1 MMLEQ
6 ETRNT
11 PGQVEFRAGAA
22 GLGTL
27 TGLASVFNKRSQDLG
42 GFVEQVHP
50 FAFRKSLAD
59 KVPVIARFN
68 HSDDHPLGTTA
79 AGTLR
84 LSVESGGLRY
94 DVDLPDTQA
103 GRDVKV
109 LAERG
114 DLRYSS
120 FAFRVVEDR
129 WDQTEDGM
137 PLRTLLS
144 VKLVD
149 VAPVM
154 NPAYLQTTSGMR
166 SLAGHLGID
175 LDTVQRAARAGDL
188 RSLLA
193 GSGLPRRRQASKA
206 PQIHPGAAASGVPSL
221 AELRR
226 RLDFPPPVK
235 PRVREQRYDLTA
247 PGWRD

>member
-11 PGQVEFRAGAA
+11 PGRVELRTGAA
-22 GLGTL
+22 GLGIL
-27 TGLASVFNKRSQDLG
+27 TGYASVFNKRSQDLG

-50 FAFRKSLAD
+50 SAFKKTLAD
-59 KVPVIARFN
+59 KAPVIARFN
-68 HSDDHPLGTTA
+68 HSDNHPLGTTA

-84 LSVESGGLRY
+84 LTVDRGGLRY
-94 DVDLPDTQA
+94 DVDLPDTQT
-103 GRDVKV
+103 GRDVKE

-129 WDQTEDGM
+129 WDEADDGVL
-137 PLRTLLS
+137 LRTLLS

-154 NPAYLQTTSGMR
+154 NPAYLDTTSGMR
-166 SLAGHLGID
+166 SLSQHLGIE
-175 LDTVQRAARAGDL
+175 LDKVQRAARAGDL
-188 RSLLA
+188 HSLLSGVGLSQRRA
-193 GSGLPRRRQASKA
+193 GSKALRRD
-206 PQIHPGAAASGVPSL
+206 SGEAGSRIRSV

-226 RLDFPPPVK
+226 SLDFPPPVK
-235 PRVREQRYDLTA
+235 FASREQKYDRTPL
-247 PGWRD
+247 GWRD